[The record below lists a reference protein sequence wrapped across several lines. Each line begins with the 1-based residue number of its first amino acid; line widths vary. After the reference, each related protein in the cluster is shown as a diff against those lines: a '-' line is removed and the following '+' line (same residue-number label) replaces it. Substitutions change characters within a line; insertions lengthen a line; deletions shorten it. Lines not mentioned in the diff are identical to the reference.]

1 MAASSSTAVS
11 GVRVV
16 SRPKTSLYDSLNG
29 RYHKIALLVFTFI
42 VLGHW
47 SEHLVQAYQVF
58 ILHWPRPKAL
68 GIVGL
73 WYPWLIQ
80 SEWLHY
86 GFVTISLVLFI
97 VLRKGFSGT
106 SHKWWMAALWI
117 GVWHDIEHT
126 SLLYQAVTHHYW
138 FHSPVPCSL
147 VQVWIP
153 RVELHLIYN
162 TIVTIPMAMAMYY
175 HMFPAE
181 GEEQHMNCTCAWHA
195 KDEAMD
201 SAAA

>member
-1 MAASSSTAVS
+1 MAVSSPAIPNVHVVTRPNSSLYHKLNGKWHKISLLILTAV
-11 GVRVV
+11 
-16 SRPKTSLYDSLNG
+16 
-29 RYHKIALLVFTFI
+29 

-86 GFVTISLVLFI
+86 GFVTFMLIGLL
-97 VLRKGFSGT
+97 VLRKGFTGRSRI
-106 SHKWWMAALWI
+106 WWNAAIWI
-117 GVWHDIEHT
+117 GIWHDIEHT
-126 SLLYQAVTHHYW
+126 GLLYQALTHHYW
-138 FHSPVPCSL
+138 FHSPVPCSI
-147 VQVWIP
+147 VQVWVP
-153 RVELHLIYN
+153 RIELHLIYN
-162 TIVTIPMAMAMYY
+162 TIVTIPMAMGMYY
-175 HMFPAE
+175 HMFPPE
-181 GEEQHMNCTCAWHA
+181 GEEQPHQDCTCEWHPA
-195 KDEAMD
+195 EERS